1 MFPPFFYYLTNTSQE
16 ANNIFMKIGRAL
28 YVATRFESYCRAL
41 NILLDAKSSANKG
54 DLSLGNDDQVKEF
67 MNKILK
73 LSLNKHIKSILKSL
87 NLNEDISKLIFNA
100 KNARNYIAHE
110 ITLGMEQSI
119 ENDVSFW
126 EVKYKEIDDSL
137 IKILDAEFFII
148 SMMALI
154 THDDLPPKN
163 YIEKN
168 KLWVLS

>member
-1 MFPPFFYYLTNTSQE
+1 MFPPFFYYLTNTTKE
-16 ANNIFMKIGRAL
+16 ANSMFMKIGRAL
-28 YVATRFESYCRAL
+28 YVATRFESYCRTL
-41 NILLDAKSSANKG
+41 NILLGAKSSVNKG

-67 MNKILK
+67 MNKIIK
-73 LSLNKHIKSILKSL
+73 LNLNKHIKSILKSL

-137 IKILDAEFFII
+137 IKILDVEFFII
-148 SMMALI
+148 LMMALV

>member
-1 MFPPFFYYLTNTSQE
+1 
-16 ANNIFMKIGRAL
+16 
-28 YVATRFESYCRAL
+28 
-41 NILLDAKSSANKG
+41 
-54 DLSLGNDDQVKEF
+54 
-67 MNKILK
+67 
-73 LSLNKHIKSILKSL
+73 
-87 NLNEDISKLIFNA
+87 
-100 KNARNYIAHE
+100 
-110 ITLGMEQSI
+110 MEQSI

-148 SMMALI
+148 SMIALI